1 MPQETITQ
9 VEPKTEQK
17 PKPIEFGDGRYSQVM
32 KELFQDSQ
40 RLLGLSQDHA
50 EKLAKSFGADLG
62 RYAPKIEIKYG
73 RVTKDGK
80 MTLREASVIKGLT
93 VTYPIALARAT
104 VLLQEATGF
113 GVNNYSKVTL
123 DKQFTE
129 WLNK

>member
-9 VEPKTEQK
+9 VEPKTM

-80 MTLREASVIKGLT
+80 MTLREASIIKGLT

-113 GVNNYSKVTL
+113 GVNSFKTVTL
-123 DKQFTE
+123 DKQFSE
-129 WLNK
+129 WLDK